1 MNSKQKIEALFDR
14 LDHLHRSYQRD
25 FAYAKGLNL
34 RQLEALFFLFSCNKY
49 SNTPLA
55 MSEYLGL
62 TKGTVSQT
70 IISLANKNF
79 LLKKRDP
86 DDGRVVH
93 LQLTERGQRIVE
105 ECREGS
111 VRAKAL
117 GSISELEGFKE
128 SLIELL
134 QNIQSANGN
143 RTFGACHTCK
153 FFRRKGL
160 GPHHQCGL
168 TLEPLLTRESL
179 QICREHTDCFLTT
192 NN

>member
-34 RQLEALFFLFSCNKY
+34 RQLEALFFLSSCNKY
-49 SNTPLA
+49 SDTPLA

-70 IISLANKNF
+70 IISLENKNY
-79 LLKKRDP
+79 LIKKGDP
-86 DDGRVVH
+86 NDGRIVH
-93 LQLTERGQRIVE
+93 LQLTVRGQRIVK
-105 ECREGS
+105 ECSEGS
-111 VRAKAL
+111 ARAQAL
-117 GSISELEGFKE
+117 N
-128 SLIELL
+128 SLSDLGRVETSLVELL
-134 QNIQSANGN
+134 QNIQGANGY

-160 GPHHQCGL
+160 GQQHQCGL
-168 TLEPLLTRESL
+168 TLEPLLTKESL
-179 QICREHTDCFLTT
+179 QICKEHTEPLSK
-192 NN
+192 NE